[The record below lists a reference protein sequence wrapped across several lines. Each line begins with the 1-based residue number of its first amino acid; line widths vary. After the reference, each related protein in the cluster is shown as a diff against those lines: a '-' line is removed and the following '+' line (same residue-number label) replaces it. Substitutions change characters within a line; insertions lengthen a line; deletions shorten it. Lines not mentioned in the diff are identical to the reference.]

1 VSGQSFQ
8 YYLHISGDF
17 VWHRYALVS
26 EAGHQI
32 SCHIMQWGQR
42 RIETRSVVST
52 PFYSMQS
59 NYSMVQIILA
69 LMMIVQ
75 LQWQKL
81 IAMTIILLL
90 VASLMTR
97 ISPSSYIY
105 MQYDKCDPHSI

>member
-1 VSGQSFQ
+1 
-8 YYLHISGDF
+8 
-17 VWHRYALVS
+17 
-26 EAGHQI
+26 
-32 SCHIMQWGQR
+32 
-42 RIETRSVVST
+42 
-52 PFYSMQS
+52 
-59 NYSMVQIILA
+59 MVQIILA